1 MGVGITLEEIMKKAV
16 VTVKPNDSIQK
27 VADTMAKTGIGG
39 VIATEKGKIKG
50 IVTEGDIISE
60 IVAEQQN
67 STEKKVKEVMKTPV
81 KTAKKHTDLEEAL
94 KLMRDLDI
102 ERLPIEENEEL
113 VGIVTER
120 DLTKVEPALIEMA
133 REKQAITSGKEIKEE
148 VEVTGKCEEC
158 GNISNRLRR
167 IEGKLLCPECRDLE
181 L

>member
-16 VTVKPNDSIQK
+16 VTVKPSDSIQK

-39 VIATEKGKIKG
+39 VIATEHSKIKG

-60 IVAEQQN
+60 VVAEQEN
-67 STEKKVKEVMKTPV
+67 FKEKTVEQVMKTPV
-81 KTAKKHTDLEEAL
+81 KTAKKHTDVEEAL
-94 KLMRDLDI
+94 KIMRDLDI
-102 ERLPIEENEEL
+102 ERLPIEENGEL

-120 DLTKVEPALIEMA
+120 DLVRVEPALIEMA
-133 REKQAITSGKEIKEE
+133 REKQAVTNRPEIEKE

-158 GNISNRLRR
+158 GNISNHLRR
-167 IEGKLLCPECRDLE
+167 MEGKLLCPECRDLE